1 MRTGH
6 LTLPMGSKVA
16 PVTSRIGWVLR
27 KLLPEWREMGTTRRA
42 IEALWTPLA
51 GGFGAGFGATV
62 STGAWA
68 FNIFLAI
75 VGAVTF
81 GAQHRS
87 QRVAV
92 ARAVLSGTLFGAL
105 VLVAYHVFGHS
116 SDAPSWLLPPRDTL
130 LFLLLFTASLPLHQL
145 GTWLRLRLDPTPAP
159 APAPAPEPA
168 VATARPVPS
177 PTPEPAAAG
186 SPRGSLGG

>member
-1 MRTGH
+1 
-6 LTLPMGSKVA
+6 
-16 PVTSRIGWVLR
+16 VLR

-51 GGFGAGFGATV
+51 GGFGAGFGATI
-62 STGAWA
+62 STGAWVL
-68 FNIFLAI
+68 NVLLAI

-92 ARAVLSGTLFGAL
+92 ARGAFSGALFGAL
-105 VLVAYHVFGHS
+105 VLVGSHVFGHS
-116 SDAPSWLLPPRDTL
+116 SDAPAWLLPPQDAL

-145 GTWLRLRLDPTPAP
+145 GTWLRVRLSPDEAP
-159 APAPAPEPA
+159 VPEPAPEPDPA
-168 VATARPVPS
+168 AA
-177 PTPEPAAAG
+177 PEPALAAPPSEPARAG
-186 SPRGSLGG
+186 